1 MNATLHIIYRFSILV
16 PIGFCASQIIGM
28 VVPASIEAPAT
39 AETTAFG
46 SPKDIFFVPQPNHPP
61 LFTRGSGTR

>member
-1 MNATLHIIYRFSILV
+1 MNTTLRILYRFSILV
-16 PIGFCASQIIGM
+16 PIGFCASEVIGM
-28 VVPASIEAPAT
+28 VVSAPVKAPVA

-46 SPKDIFFVPQPNHPP
+46 SPKDIFVPQPNHPP

>member
-1 MNATLHIIYRFSILV
+1 MNATLQIIYRFSILV
-16 PIGFCASQIIGM
+16 PIGFCASEVISM
-28 VVPASIEAPAT
+28 VVPASVKAPAI

-46 SPKDIFFVPQPNHPP
+46 SPKDIFVPQPNHPP

>member
-1 MNATLHIIYRFSILV
+1 MNATPQIMYRLSVLV

-28 VVPASIEAPAT
+28 VVHASVEEPAT

-46 SPKDIFFVPQPNHPP
+46 SPKDIFVPQPNHPP